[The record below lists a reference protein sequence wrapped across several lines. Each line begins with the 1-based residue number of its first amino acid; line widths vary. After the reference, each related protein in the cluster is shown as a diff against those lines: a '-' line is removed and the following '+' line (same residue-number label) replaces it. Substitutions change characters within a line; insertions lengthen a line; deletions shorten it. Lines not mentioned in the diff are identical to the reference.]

1 MSNEEWQKACE
12 ELGINSVKG
21 VFIDDEKVEKRGKA
35 EAKKR
40 SKQSS
45 SNNNMALREGVNG
58 DGMRTR
64 VV

>member
-1 MSNEEWQKACE
+1 M
-12 ELGINSVKG
+12 GINSVKG